1 MAIGGEFTER
11 LLRDAGLV
19 PGMRVLD
26 LGCGNGD
33 VSLIAAGLV
42 GPAGSVVG
50 IDRNADALAAARER
64 AREPTAPN
72 GAATVTFHAA
82 SLDAVPDLGAFDA
95 IVARRVLMYLPNPAA
110 VLEGLLPM
118 LRPGGRIAIHEH
130 DTTMVPAALAEM
142 PLHRT
147 VQEWL
152 RAMLAAERADLHMGF
167 HLHATLT
174 DAGFTVE
181 SVRAEAIVQT
191 PTQRYQL
198 AEIVAAVHPR
208 ITAHGIATDDEI
220 GLSTLFDRLEAERL
234 GSGATYVGDMMVG
247 AIGHRPA

>member
-11 LLRDAGLV
+11 LLRDAGLA

-42 GPAGSVVG
+42 GPAGAVVG
-50 IDRNADALAAARER
+50 IDRNVEALAAARER
-64 AREPTAPN
+64 AAAD

-82 SLDAVPDLGAFDA
+82 SLDAVPDLGSFDA
-95 IVARRVLMYLPNPAA
+95 IVARRVLMYLPNPVA

-152 RAMLAAERADLHMGF
+152 RAMLAAEGADLHMGF

-181 SVRAEAIVQT
+181 SMRAEAIVQT

-220 GLSTLFDRLEAERL
+220 GLGTLFDRLEAERL